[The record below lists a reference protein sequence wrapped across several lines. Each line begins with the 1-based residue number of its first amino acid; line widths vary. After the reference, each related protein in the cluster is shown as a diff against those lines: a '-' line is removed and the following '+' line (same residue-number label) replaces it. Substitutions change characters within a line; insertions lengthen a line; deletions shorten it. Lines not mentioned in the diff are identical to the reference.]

1 MIYVFT
7 GPTLSTQ
14 EAARELDAVFLPPAA
29 QGDIYQAALERPEA
43 IGLVDGY
50 FDDVPAVWHKE
61 ILWAMS
67 EGIHVFGGASM
78 GALRA
83 AELVPFGMQGVGAIF
98 EAFQS
103 GELEDDDEVAVAH
116 APAEEGFRPL
126 SEAMV
131 NIRATLKSAER
142 EGLIGAPVHSALVRL
157 AKALLYPER
166 RWPALFAQATREG
179 LPSDE
184 LRRLRE
190 WLPRGRVD
198 QKRADALALL
208 HRLRDHQKDRPGPK
222 QVTYAFAHTDAWE
235 EACRSTTRL
244 RTGEPARESL
254 AREALLEE
262 LRVSGLLP
270 RVRAG
275 ALARAL
281 ALEEARRQ
289 GDTVDSEGLRATCEA
304 FRREKGLLTQERFE
318 RWVVEQR
325 LEAPVRFFEDEARV
339 RRVEVLLE
347 PEVLRCLQDHLRAR
361 GVYGALLERLEDKA
375 RLLAEVGL
383 ERPGLDEAG
392 LTEDALWEWYFT
404 ERLGR
409 PVPADLERFTREVGF
424 ASVDALRRAVL
435 REYCYLQEALENET
449 DASPS

>member
-7 GPTLSTQ
+7 GPTLSPQ

-29 QGDIYQAALERPEA
+29 QGDIYRAALERPEA
-43 IGLVDGY
+43 IGLIDGY

-83 AELVPFGMQGVGAIF
+83 AELAPFGMQGVGAIF

-116 APAEEGFRPL
+116 ASAEDGFRPL

-142 EGLIGAPVHSALVRL
+142 AGLLGTAVHSALVRL

-166 RWPALFAQATREG
+166 SWPALFAQATREG
-179 LPSDE
+179 LPPDE

-198 QKRADALALL
+198 QKRTDALALL
-208 HRLRDHQKDRPGPK
+208 HGLRDHQTARPGAK

-235 EACRSTTRL
+235 ESCRSTRRL
-244 RTGEPARESL
+244 SEGKSERESL
-254 AREALLEE
+254 ARESLLEE

-281 ALEEARRQ
+281 ALEEARRL
-289 GDTVDSEGLRATCEA
+289 GDTVDSEGLRETCEA
-304 FRREKGLLTQERFE
+304 FRREKGLLTQQQFE

-347 PEVLRCLQDHLRAR
+347 SEVLRCLPDHLRAR
-361 GVYGALLERLEDKA
+361 GVYGALLGRLEDKA
-375 RLLAEVGL
+375 GVLAGLGL

-392 LTEDALWEWYFT
+392 LTEDELWEWYFT
-404 ERLGR
+404 DRLDR
-409 PVPADLERFTREVGF
+409 PVPADLERFSREAGF

-435 REYCYLQEALENET
+435 REYCYLQEVLENEAGT
-449 DASPS
+449 SPS